1 MMIDVVES
9 ALVQYA
15 EVKSVV
21 ALQDWF
27 TCSSSCRA
35 WNSMLLCNRLP
46 AGLSTSL
53 TLQIKNSET
62 NL

>member
-35 WNSMLLCNRLP
+35 WNSMLLCNRLHT
-46 AGLSTSL
+46 ADTKFRDQS
-53 TLQIKNSET
+53 I
-62 NL
+62 